1 MSHRETMSEME
12 TIRLRTSLMQ
22 LPETNWEWIGTGRNL
37 RGISQERAETLVKI
51 RGGKAV
57 RMPDL
62 DPVEAVAT
70 AKPEYL
76 PAADVTFGGAEST
89 YGAGRWNGD

>member
-1 MSHRETMSEME
+1 MSHRETMSELE

-22 LPETNWEWIGTGRNL
+22 PLETNWEWIGPGRNL
-37 RGISQERAETLVKI
+37 RGISRERAETLVKI
-51 RGGKAV
+51 RGGKAI

-62 DPVEAVAT
+62 EPVGAVAV

-76 PAADVTFGGAEST
+76 PAADATFGGAEST
-89 YGAGRWNGD
+89 YGAGRYNGD